1 MPDFSM
7 PSMNA
12 FPRVPSIATSGASV
26 LLSAQRSSIIHAA
39 MGALFRSSIASIVQA
54 LHASPVVTDG
64 IGNFFA
70 SANRAIVARYQANK
84 RLQQS
89 TVDRLGLNQ
98 AAVNRAY
105 SAD

>member
-39 MGALFRSSIASIVQA
+39 MGALFRSSIASIA
-54 LHASPVVTDG
+54 HAIHASPVLTDG

-70 SANRAIVARYQANK
+70 SANQAIVARCIKQPK
-84 RLQQS
+84 LRLFFGEAEAPI
-89 TVDRLGLNQ
+89 GLC
-98 AAVNRAY
+98 
-105 SAD
+105 